1 MSLLTSFFSFQEEL
15 SSFFYLQLSM
25 ALKNYRD
32 LGPSSLFHPIVPP
45 TTNQRK

>member
-1 MSLLTSFFSFQEEL
+1 
-15 SSFFYLQLSM
+15 M